1 MRGMEDPRQSKR
13 NYARWELDRVR
24 YKLGK
29 PSAPKRDIR
38 SIGDILKDV
47 VAGLEEPV
55 DDHLLGLREAWPKLV
70 GQQIALHS
78 HPGALS
84 GGMLHVYVDHPGWL
98 PELERMKRI
107 LLQKL
112 QAQYPDL
119 RIRQLYFVLT
129 HR

>member
-24 YKLGK
+24 YKLDN

-47 VAGLEEPV
+47 VQEFDEPI
-55 DDHLLGLREAWPKLV
+55 DENLRVLRAAWPKLV
-70 GQQIALHS
+70 GQQIAKHS

-84 GGMLHVYVDHPGWL
+84 GGLLNVYVDHPGWL
-98 PELERMKRI
+98 SELECIKRI

-112 QAQYPDL
+112 QAQYANL
-119 RIRQLYFVLT
+119 RIHQLYFVLT